1 MVEESVQHEKVD
13 DPGEENEGKGVM
25 KPVDDKKGRG
35 SSIKNESQP
44 TASETNSNPTNVT
57 KTNKQNNNSANITNY
72 FKQTNR
78 VKKKW
83 SNIIN
88 FVSFISFNYYRWN
101 NFIAFDKKIET
112 WSRNKDFIDISVVL
126 SVHLVSQSVKEHFN
140 NALVTPNPLES

>member
-1 MVEESVQHEKVD
+1 
-13 DPGEENEGKGVM
+13 M

-78 VKKKW
+78 EKKK
-83 SNIIN
+83 
-88 FVSFISFNYYRWN
+88 
-101 NFIAFDKKIET
+101 
-112 WSRNKDFIDISVVL
+112 
-126 SVHLVSQSVKEHFN
+126 
-140 NALVTPNPLES
+140 